1 MTADFRAALDDLE
14 SLQGDIG
21 RPLIERFTCAE
32 AADVAWFRERFP
44 LLSEPLRGATIAA
57 MMENAE
63 IDFELD
69 FADLFRVAL
78 DDVSPAVRKMAIEG
92 LWEDERLELMRRL
105 LALLEGDPA
114 EEVRAAAAV
123 SLGRYVYM
131 AECEDLDSTRAERV
145 RSALERAV
153 NDGTLEVARRA
164 LESLA
169 YINDEQVTRLIDAA
183 YAHSHPLMRQSA
195 LFAMGR
201 SADRFWAETV
211 LAELHSDEPAMRYE
225 AARASGEM
233 RLPRALP
240 ALARLIAQDR
250 DAEVKTVAIWAM
262 GEIGGK
268 RARQLL
274 EQLVESDDEVQT
286 AAAEEALERMD
297 LASREFDLLVFEP
310 EDETSVIRHHAQ
322 PEAEIV
328 PVVDGDE
335 DEPEAEEEGGTTPDY
350 RRQFERYTDED
361 DDSDEPDESEDE
373 WPDELIELT

>member
-1 MTADFRAALDDLE
+1 MTAEFRAALENLE
-14 SLQGDIG
+14 SLQGEVS
-21 RPLIERFTCAE
+21 RALIERFTCAK

-44 LLSEPLRGATIAA
+44 LLSDVLRGAAIAA
-57 MMENAE
+57 MMEYAE

-69 FADLFRVAL
+69 FSDLFRVAL
-78 DDVSPAVRKMAIEG
+78 DDVSPVVRKMAIEG
-92 LWEDERLELMRRL
+92 LWEDERLDLMRRL
-105 LALLEGDPA
+105 LALLEGDPS

-131 AECEDLDSTRAERV
+131 AECEDLDGARAERV

-153 NDGTLEVARRA
+153 NDGSLEVARRA

-169 YINDEQVTRLIDAA
+169 YINDERVTRLIDAA
-183 YAHSHPLMRQSA
+183 YAHSDPLMRQSA

-211 LAELHSDEPAMRYE
+211 LAELHSDDPAMRYE

-240 ALARLIAQDR
+240 SLARLIAQDR

-274 EQLVESDDEVQT
+274 EQLADSDDEVQT

-297 LASREFDLLVFEP
+297 LASRELDLLVFEP
-310 EDETSVIRHHAQ
+310 EDEQSVIRHHAP
-322 PEAEIV
+322 PEGEIV
-328 PVVDGDE
+328 QDADGDE
-335 DEPEAEEEGGTTPDY
+335 DEPEAKEEGGTTPDY